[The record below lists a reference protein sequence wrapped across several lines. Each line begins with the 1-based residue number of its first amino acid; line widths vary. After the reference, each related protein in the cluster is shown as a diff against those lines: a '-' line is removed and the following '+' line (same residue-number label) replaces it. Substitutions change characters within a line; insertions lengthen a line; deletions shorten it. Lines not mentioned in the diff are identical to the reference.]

1 MQKYKV
7 SVSKGLK
14 KYTIVVSAINEV
26 EARKKVH
33 KDWYSILEVQELK
46 DENFIWKRF
55 IFEIQDLENHS
66 KKNWVVVGKD
76 ILKIYM
82 KLRDELHYRVLFL
95 YSEEDKNLWEEE
107 KLKILHSLEEQYNV
121 LKKIKNDDKETKEEN
136 KKIEV
141 NWEEIEDE
149 SSFHMKKELDETY
162 KLIEFVLK
170 KMRGV
175 IENSQFY
182 DINPLQ
188 KEKLKEIY
196 NSIVKIKK
204 STNISKLKQIWEVA
218 LIKIGTLELKKLEED
233 KTKDSKTLL
242 SETNKLLRQVW
253 SNKQFVEKNK
263 DISYLL
269 EQTLESLQDI
279 IHTIKEL
286 RYLIIPRKEF
296 VDKKSYSYMK
306 TIVLLRKY
314 RSKEKN
320 NNKDIQKNFIAVLFP
335 FWKNKEKKEHLFLKK
350 KVIKQNISILKAKAS
365 WKIYSYT
372 LIKKGYEKI
381 LSRFLSFLSFLS
393 RTTFFVIFLYALTFV
408 FYLEISYFLWIQISF
423 NYLGIFYFLFII
435 LLFFV
440 FYFSRSLFSLIFNIV
455 IFSFIFIFWVVNF

>member
-33 KDWYSILEVQELK
+33 KEWYSILEVQELK

-95 YSEEDKNLWEEE
+95 YSEDDKNLWEEE
-107 KLKILHSLEEQYNV
+107 KLKILHSLEEQYNA

-279 IHTIKEL
+279 IHTIKEF

-306 TIVLLRKY
+306 TIILLKKY
-314 RSKEKN
+314 KDKEKQN
-320 NNKDIQKNFIAVLFP
+320 EKEIQKKIITLFFP
-335 FWKNKEKKEHLFLKK
+335 FWKNKDEKEHLLLKK
-350 KVIKQNISILKAKAS
+350 KVIKQNISLLKAKAS

-372 LIKKGYEKI
+372 LIKKWYEKI
-381 LSRFLSFLSFLS
+381 SERFFIFLSLLNKTIFFIIICY
-393 RTTFFVIFLYALTFV
+393 TFIFV
-408 FYLEISYFLWIQISF
+408 FYSELSYFFNLDF
-423 NYLGIFYFLFII
+423 FLNYLGIFYFLFIL